1 MKFSKSVLLI
11 IDNAIG
17 QQLDTIDLAKP
28 ASAKLAV
35 ELLQARR
42 DVRAVLAESKTTRVN
57 GHASVAEYFDS
68 VANG

>member
-17 QQLDTIDLAKP
+17 QQLDTIDLAK
-28 ASAKLAV
+28 SAKLAV

-42 DVRAVLAESKTTRVN
+42 IVRDQLSLQTKPSNHVDDISAAQIIERGLTS
-57 GHASVAEYFDS
+57 
-68 VANG
+68 